1 MKKIFL
7 LLTVIFSC
15 LLFTGCSSLKTIS
28 FDDLKEKMDNK
39 ESFILEVIQT
49 DCSHCKEF
57 SPRFKKVL
65 KENDLTAYQIDTQK
79 LSKDEKKEFDSI
91 IYVSGTPTVV
101 FIKDGKE
108 TETHYRISGAVSNN
122 KVIEKL
128 KKAGYIK

>member
-28 FDDLKEKMDNK
+28 FDELKEKMDNK

-108 TETHYRISGAVSNN
+108 TETYYRISGAVSNN